1 MEHSPM
7 TSPLD
12 LNELRKIVAIKHNV
26 LLSPDDPILVTLT
39 LNELVLGRYLELV
52 NQHSEDAER
61 RLASAIAEQLAAARA
76 SAGAIITD
84 AADYVETQ
92 VRQSVHAA
100 VLEAD
105 RQVQQHLADAQTAS
119 REIAQAGE
127 ATKSAK
133 TIAVLS
139 AVSAGFCAIIA
150 ITAAIMVMLG

>member
-1 MEHSPM
+1 M

-39 LNELVLGRYLELV
+39 LNELVLGHYLELV

-61 RLASAIAEQLAAARA
+61 LLAAAIAEQLAAARA

-84 AADYVETQ
+84 AADYVDTQ

-100 VLEAD
+100 ILEAN
-105 RQVQQHLADAQTAS
+105 RQVQQHLADAQATS
-119 REIAQAGE
+119 REIAQTGDA
-127 ATKSAK
+127 AKSAK

-139 AVSAGFCAIIA
+139 AVSAGFCAITAIA
-150 ITAAIMVMLG
+150 VAIMVMLG

>member
-1 MEHSPM
+1 M

-12 LNELRKIVAIKHNV
+12 LNELRKIIAIKHNV

-39 LNELVLGRYLELV
+39 LNELVLGHYLELV

-61 RLASAIAEQLAAARA
+61 RLASAIAEQLAAARS

-92 VRQSVHAA
+92 VRQSVHAV

-105 RQVQQHLADAQTAS
+105 RQVQQHLADAQITS

-127 ATKSAK
+127 AAKSAK